1 MRRKR
6 SLQNFVDKLPT
17 RHVGNSL
24 QKKTY
29 LPLPKS
35 EILTFGSKMDLNG
48 YSTDPRRKFVLSVIG
63 QRVRTDI
70 ACMYLLAVDLISAK
84 DWHWLKYHFTQD
96 PPHSVGLALAS
107 RCAKIEAKMP
117 KGGTSLISRIAYLS
131 NRKNDRAHYQQIL
144 QVLAEILV
152 VERILGLP
160 WPENTTFFPEPAG
173 RTGKRP
179 ELMVSTPDHQ
189 FLFEV
194 KSPSLL
200 DHQEERASN
209 GIQLPHR
216 GLVPL
221 EQIDKLVPDQTVT
234 LPRDTP
240 VRDFLVSSEKK
251 FSDFPTVQGANISVI
266 VWDDYIYEPIGSL
279 VGIRGGLLTLDT
291 WDIDPSGDPVTYPS
305 IDGIVLIRHM
315 TYFQRA
321 LSDDDLIDRHGLFDF
336 GSDAALAALPNVF
349 IQNPKGREVPES
361 IKMGLRAIDIED
373 KRLAHMAEYHVQDY
387 VFWMGN

>member
-1 MRRKR
+1 
-6 SLQNFVDKLPT
+6 
-17 RHVGNSL
+17 
-24 QKKTY
+24 
-29 LPLPKS
+29 
-35 EILTFGSKMDLNG
+35 
-48 YSTDPRRKFVLSVIG
+48 
-63 QRVRTDI
+63 
-70 ACMYLLAVDLISAK
+70 
-84 DWHWLKYHFTQD
+84 
-96 PPHSVGLALAS
+96 
-107 RCAKIEAKMP
+107 
-117 KGGTSLISRIAYLS
+117 
-131 NRKNDRAHYQQIL
+131 L

-152 VERILGLP
+152 IERVLGLP
-160 WPENTTFFPEPAG
+160 WPENTMFFLEPAG

-179 ELMVSTPDHQ
+179 ELMVRTPDHQ

-200 DHQEERASN
+200 DHQEKRASN

-221 EQIDKLVPDQTVT
+221 EQIDKLVPDQSVT

-240 VRDFLVSSEKK
+240 VKDFLVSSEKK
-251 FSDFPTVQGANISVI
+251 FSDFPTVSGANISVI

-291 WDIDPSGDPVTYPS
+291 WYIDSSGDPVTYPS
-305 IDGIVLIRHM
+305 VDGIVLIRHM

-321 LSDDDLIDRHGLFDF
+321 LADDDLIDRHGLFDF
-336 GSDAALAALPNVF
+336 GSDAALPNVF

-373 KRLAHMAEYHVQDY
+373 KRLAHMADYHVQDY
-387 VFWMGN
+387 VFWMRN

>member
-1 MRRKR
+1 
-6 SLQNFVDKLPT
+6 
-17 RHVGNSL
+17 
-24 QKKTY
+24 
-29 LPLPKS
+29 
-35 EILTFGSKMDLNG
+35 MDLKD
-48 YSTDPRRKFVLSVIG
+48 YASDPRRKFVVSVMG
-63 QRVRTDI
+63 QRVRRDI
-70 ACMYLLAVDLISAK
+70 CCMYLFAVDLITAN
-84 DWHWLKYHFTQD
+84 DWHWLKYHFSQYR
-96 PPHSVGLALAS
+96 PHSVGLALAS

-117 KGGTSLISRIAYLS
+117 NEGVSFVSRIASLS
-131 NRKNDRAHYQQIL
+131 NRQSDRMHYQQIL

-152 VERILGLP
+152 IERVLGLS
-160 WPENTTFFPEPAG
+160 WPENTSFFLEPAG

-200 DHQEERASN
+200 DHQAKRASN

-221 EQIDKLVPDQTVT
+221 EQIDELVSDQSVT

-240 VRDFLVSSEKK
+240 VKDFLVSCEKK
-251 FSDFPTVQGANISVI
+251 FSGFPTVPGANISVI

-279 VGIRGGLLTLDT
+279 LGIRGGLLTLDT
-291 WDIDPSGDPVTYPS
+291 WNIDSSGDPVTYPS
-305 IDGIVLIRHM
+305 IDGIILIRHM

-321 LSDDDLIDRHGLFDF
+321 LAEDDLIDRHGLFDF
-336 GSDAALAALPNVF
+336 GSATALPNVF
-349 IQNPKGREVPES
+349 IQNPNGREVPES
-361 IKMGLRAIDIED
+361 IKTGLRAIDVED

-387 VFWMGN
+387 VFWM